1 MSLMRQLLDL
11 HQVNAQLLGLQ
22 GRLDGARRF
31 LDAQQSAL
39 DQCSEQERELRSQIR
54 QLEATAG
61 NLEGEGRGL
70 EDRIAKLRVDLNA
83 SRNDRQYQAIL
94 ADMKL
99 LQGKR
104 DEVESLAIAQLERI
118 DSLRTR
124 LAEAAAAMEAQ
135 QAVRDRAAEDFAQRR
150 ADVSERLEELTAE
163 RARTAALLPESVRVL
178 FDRISRDTDG
188 EAMAPVEEVSRRHR
202 EYACGA
208 CNLEIPKESFSQLA
222 GAGQAIV
229 QCKACCRILY
239 IPQDLELA
247 VTK

>member
-11 HQVNAQLLGLQ
+11 HLVNAQLLGLQ

-31 LDAQQSAL
+31 LDAQQAAF
-39 DQCSEQERELRSQIR
+39 EQGAEQDRELRSQIR

-61 NLEGEGRGL
+61 NLEGEGKAL

-118 DSLRTR
+118 DGLRTR
-124 LAEAAAAMEAQ
+124 LGEATAAMEAQ
-135 QAVRDRAAEDFAQRR
+135 QAVRDRAAEEFEQRR

-163 RARTAALLPESVRVL
+163 RTRTAALLPESVRQL

-208 CNLEIPKESFSQLA
+208 CNLEIPKESFSKLA
-222 GAGQAIV
+222 GAGDAIV
-229 QCKACCRILY
+229 QCKACGRILY